1 MVLTLSG
8 MMKRMKMKIIKNTS
22 KRKFYMLS
30 EVLKESPVSDYLK
43 PKRVTSPAV
52 KSAYRKPY
60 LQKEQETFT
69 REECEAMIEFAINQ
83 HNRNAG
89 LISMA
94 LGFTFIALFA
104 DGLFRTLGLIPPF
117 LGIDVSIVQD
127 VVDKLKDEVLR
138 QM

>member
-1 MVLTLSG
+1 MVLISSG
-8 MMKRMKMKIIKNTS
+8 MMRRMKMKIIRNTT
-22 KRKFYMLS
+22 RRRFYMLS
-30 EVLKESPVSDYLK
+30 EVLKELPTSDYIK
-43 PKRVTSPAV
+43 PKRVSSPAV
-52 KSAYRKPY
+52 KKAYRKPY
-60 LQKEQETFT
+60 LQKNQETFT

-104 DGLFRTLGLIPPF
+104 DGLFRVLGIIPPF
-117 LGIDVSIVQD
+117 MGIDVSVIQD
-127 VVDKLKDEVLR
+127 VVDKLKDELLR

>member
-52 KSAYRKPY
+52 NRAYRKPY

-89 LISMA
+89 QISMV
-94 LGFTFIALFA
+94 LGFIFMALFA
-104 DGLFRTLGLIPPF
+104 DGLFRVLGLIPPF
-117 LGIDVSIVQD
+117 MGLDVNIIQD
-127 VVDKLKDEVLR
+127 VVDAIKDEVVKQL
-138 QM
+138 

>member
-8 MMKRMKMKIIKNTS
+8 MMKRMKMKIIRTTS

-89 LISMA
+89 QISMV
-94 LGFTFIALFA
+94 LGFIFMALFA
-104 DGLFRTLGLIPPF
+104 DGLFRVLGLIPPF
-117 LGIDVSIVQD
+117 MGLDVNIIQD
-127 VVDKLKDEVLR
+127 VVDAIKEEVVKQL
-138 QM
+138 

>member
-1 MVLTLSG
+1 MVLSNYGRDLLSRAE
-8 MMKRMKMKIIKNTS
+8 KVKK
-22 KRKFYMLS
+22 
-30 EVLKESPVSDYLK
+30 EVEVVITPRPIEK
-43 PKRVTSPAV
+43 
-52 KSAYRKPY
+52 
-60 LQKEQETFT
+60 QETFT

-104 DGLFRTLGLIPPF
+104 DGLFRTLGIIPPF
-117 LGIDVSIVQD
+117 MGIDVSIVQD
-127 VVDKLKDEVLR
+127 VVDKLKDEVLK